1 MNFSSFNLS
10 TPILQG
16 IEIAGFQ
23 VPTEIQK
30 AVIPLILEG
39 KDIVGCA
46 PTGTGKTAAFLLP
59 VLELLVR
66 KSLKGAHLGFP
77 QALLLSPTR
86 EIAIQTAKFVAQ
98 FEKFTKLKTV
108 VLCGGEKIKHQTA
121 CLKDG
126 ADLIIATTGRTIDL
140 LQRELLT
147 ISQIR
152 ILIIDE
158 ADKMHEMGFIND
170 IRKIVNLIPFSRQ
183 TLLFSATM
191 KDSIRDLM
199 RDIQNR
205 AKFIQIA
212 NSSEPVQSIEH
223 SACSVPRHKK
233 TSLLTYILETES
245 YRKVLVFVN
254 TKQMA
259 DKLARS
265 LNNKSIKTEL
275 LHSDKSMSF
284 RREAMGNFKNGTCK
298 VLIST
303 ELAARGIDIDN
314 ISIVINYDTPT
325 TPQSYIHRIG
335 RTGRFQSNGI
345 ALTFYSG
352 EEEIFINRIQYYTG
366 NKIKIKTFPSI
377 TDN

>member
-1 MNFSSFNLS
+1 
-10 TPILQG
+10 
-16 IEIAGFQ
+16 
-23 VPTEIQK
+23 
-30 AVIPLILEG
+30 
-39 KDIVGCA
+39 
-46 PTGTGKTAAFLLP
+46 
-59 VLELLVR
+59 
-66 KSLKGAHLGFP
+66 
-77 QALLLSPTR
+77 
-86 EIAIQTAKFVAQ
+86 
-98 FEKFTKLKTV
+98 
-108 VLCGGEKIKHQTA
+108 
-121 CLKDG
+121 
-126 ADLIIATTGRTIDL
+126 
-140 LQRELLT
+140 
-147 ISQIR
+147 
-152 ILIIDE
+152 
-158 ADKMHEMGFIND
+158 MHEMGFIND

-212 NSSEPVQSIEH
+212 NSTEPVQSIEH